1 MPVDGERQ
9 ETLTRVEAHFE
20 QFSGPIPPPSIMR
33 GYEDVLPGSADRIL
47 TMAEFGQRHRASYE
61 NRGLLFGFLAALAL
75 IALSAYVVSLGFA
88 AASVGVIVAS
98 IASTAG
104 TFVYSNH
111 SRRQELRE
119 KREALQNPSSRPE
132 LPESGSDPS

>member
-1 MPVDGERQ
+1 MPDDGERQ

-20 QFSGPIPPPSIMR
+20 QFSGPIPPPSTMR
-33 GYEDVLPGSADRIL
+33 GYEDILPGSADRIL
-47 TMAEFGQRHRASYE
+47 TMAEFAQKHRASYE